1 MCIFKNK
8 FEKLTREE
16 VIDTICSLERDEALA
31 EESIALYTEKI
42 KNMMD
47 EGKNMKDILQ
57 RTLLVKK
64 ITLESEKR
72 ERAMRQAMYLLYNL
86 RLSIRLKDA
95 IDDKSL
101 VDRLKSIRSIK
112 YFKDQRA
119 LALFLNKALNTKIKE
134 ENVLTD
140 ADDTFK
146 VIEEMFSS
154 NKQIYGIADI
164 NEDSLMAFF
173 EEENTLNELNLEKE
187 DVQKWK

>member
-1 MCIFKNK
+1 MCFFKNK

-16 VIDTICSLERDEALA
+16 VVDTICMLER
-31 EESIALYTEKI
+31 EESLCEDSIAVYTAKI
-42 KNMMD
+42 KSMMD
-47 EGKNMKDILQ
+47 EGKTMQDILQ

-72 ERAMRQAMYLLYNL
+72 ERAIRQAMYILYNL
-86 RLSIRLKDA
+86 RLSERLKDA

-134 ENVLTD
+134 EDVLTD
-140 ADDTFK
+140 ADDTFA
-146 VIEEMFSS
+146 VIEQMFSN
-154 NKQIYGIADI
+154 NKQIYGIS
-164 NEDSLMAFF
+164 NLTEDSLMAFF
-173 EEENTLNELNLEKE
+173 EEENNANENPVSKE
-187 DVQKWK
+187 ETV

>member
-47 EGKNMKDILQ
+47 EGKGMKDILQ

-173 EEENTLNELNLEKE
+173 EEENTLNGLNLEKE
-187 DVQKWK
+187 DVQK